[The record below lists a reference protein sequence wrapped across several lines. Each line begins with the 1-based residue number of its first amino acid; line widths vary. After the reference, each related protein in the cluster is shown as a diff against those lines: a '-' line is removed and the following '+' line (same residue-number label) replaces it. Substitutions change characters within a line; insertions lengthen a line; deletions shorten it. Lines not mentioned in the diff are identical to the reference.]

1 MAQTP
6 VSASAIY
13 NSTTP
18 TTIYTVPATKTA
30 VVKGVLASS
39 LVTTFDTVTL
49 NKVSGGVTYPL
60 VRGQLT
66 GYTSWTAQTAY
77 PAGAGVQSINL
88 LQSPI
93 TLAAGD
99 SISIS
104 TTGTAAYKTETVVN
118 NSNYRIANINYLN
131 GNYIAVGQDIVTG
144 YGLILTST
152 DGITFTSRTFTAS
165 VTLVNSTYGNGYY
178 VVSNSTG
185 GTIHYSTDLIT
196 WTQVSLPSTN
206 ACWALTYGGGK
217 FVTGGGSGY
226 SYYATTTPLSWT
238 EATVFNGS
246 TIYSIAYIGTDYFYG
261 NQGVS
266 YYTPDF
272 TNYTQ
277 PYVYLLGGNT
287 QNKNGNFAVTN
298 NKILAVNALTANA
311 NPNTFLTS
319 SPTGATW
326 SNVTTVGGNSLANY
340 STYICYTNNGGHM
353 IYRTTSAG
361 QNYYLYSSDG
371 VSWAE
376 SNTSGL
382 TGETQT
388 ANAVFRGAYDNTTN
402 STLNN
407 KVLGFFNTSQ
417 KNFFCY
423 NQNATGVQS
432 TINWQFAS
440 TQASNGNAQF
450 QSFPCFV
457 ANPIDESWIALA
469 FYSQG
474 GNITVAYWYGTSAT
488 QQSGDS
494 QFAQTF
500 ANNGY
505 GQGYSV
511 SAGVVPGA
519 TGYLVGTQN
528 GWVITGN
535 YSGIGSPLI
544 QSGVYGPNPPGINFS
559 LLSGSACVG
568 FARSGNT
575 ATSTLVILWA
585 NGQIAVS
592 TNQTASFTQKSIG
605 ASSFTQM
612 SSFGGSPIKYNN
624 GQFVAINTSGLVL
637 TSTNGLDW
645 VSMPANIESIYYLN
659 SQNVFLSSTN
669 LTTSA
674 TGVVSAF
681 TGKTNP
687 GAGVNPTVNRM
698 VYANSTYYLMDTNA
712 IMYTSSDLVTWT
724 GRSFNSQQINN
735 TNYISQAGMGLAY
748 SGTGT
753 AILPS
758 AAQPTPASGIIG
770 KVFTPS
776 VGTVVGNA
784 TASIVQID

>member
-6 VSASAIY
+6 VSASTIY

-60 VRGQLT
+60 VRGQLS

-104 TTGTAAYKTETVVN
+104 TTGTAAYKTEIVVS

-131 GNYIAVGQDIVTG
+131 GNYIAVGLDNTTG

-165 VTLVNSTYGNGYY
+165 VTLTNSTFGNGYY
-178 VVSNSTG
+178 VVCNKTG

-196 WTQVSLPSTN
+196 WTQVSLPSVYP
-206 ACWALTYGGGK
+206 CFALTYGGGK

-238 EATVFNGS
+238 QATLFNGD
-246 TIYSIAYIGTDYFYG
+246 TVQSIAYIGTDYFYG
-261 NQGVS
+261 TGGVS
-266 YYTPDF
+266 YYTSDF
-272 TNYTQ
+272 TTYTQ
-277 PYVYLLGGNT
+277 PYVYLLGGNS
-287 QNKNGNFAVTN
+287 QSKNGNFAVTN
-298 NKILAVNALTANA
+298 NKILAVNNLLANG

-326 SNVTTVGGNSLANY
+326 SNVTTVGGNSLATY

-353 IYRTTSAG
+353 IYRTTSSG

-371 VSWAE
+371 VSWTE

-388 ANAVFRGAYDNTTN
+388 ANALFRGAYDNTTD
-402 STLNN
+402 TAQNN
-407 KVLGFFNTSQ
+407 KVLGYFNTSQ

-423 NQNATGVQS
+423 NQNSTGVQS
-432 TINWQFAS
+432 TIQWQFAS
-440 TQASNGNAQF
+440 PALAAGTVQL
-450 QSFPCFV
+450 QSYPCFV
-457 ANPIDESWIALA
+457 GNPTDGTWIALA
-469 FYSQG
+469 FYANG
-474 GNITVAYWYGTSAT
+474 GNITVAHWYGASPT
-488 QQSGDS
+488 QQAGDS
-494 QFAQTF
+494 QLAFAF

-511 SAGVVPGA
+511 SAGVVPGSG
-519 TGYLVGTQN
+519 TFLVGTQN
-528 GWVITGN
+528 GWVISGG
-535 YSGIGSPLI
+535 YSSVSSPLI
-544 QSGVYGPNPPGINFS
+544 QSGVYGANPPGITFGNV
-559 LLSGSACVG
+559 SGSNCVG

-575 ATSTLVILWA
+575 STSTLVILWA
-585 NGQIAVS
+585 NGQIAVT
-592 TNQTASFTQKSIG
+592 TNQCASFTQKSIG
-605 ASSFTQM
+605 ASSFVAM
-612 SSFGGSPIKYNN
+612 STFGGSPIKYNN
-624 GQFVAINTSGLVL
+624 GMFVAINSSGLVL
-637 TSTNGLDW
+637 TSANGLDW
-645 VSMPANIESIYYLN
+645 VTMPAGIESIYYLN
-659 SQNVFLSSTN
+659 SQNVFLSSAN

-687 GAGVNPTVNRM
+687 GSGSNPTVNRI
-698 VYANSTYYLMDTNA
+698 VYVGSTYYLMAQSATL
-712 IMYTSSDLVTWT
+712 YTSSDLVTW
-724 GRSFNSQQINN
+724 SSKAFNSTQIND
-735 TNYISQAGMGLAY
+735 TTYISLESMGIAY
-748 SGTGT
+748 SGAGT
-753 AILPS
+753 TILPS
-758 AAQPTPASGIIG
+758 AANMTPVSGQIG
-770 KVFTPS
+770 KAFTPS
-776 VGTVVGNA
+776 AGLVVGNA